1 MAPIWAGQSISTRTA
16 TLPVTERQ
24 DNSPPGGRDE
34 CGGGGGCVCSNCKAK
49 GRGCFGMRQEK
60 LEGQH
65 RMSIVIKAKY

>member
-34 CGGGGGCVCSNCKAK
+34 CGGGGEVVYARIARQ
-49 GRGCFGMRQEK
+49 RGGAV
-60 LEGQH
+60 LE
-65 RMSIVIKAKY
+65 